1 MTTSDEDIAERDASA
16 APAEHARDR
25 AHLEAELCQHIFAV
39 SAGMVGVCLT
49 VIGLLRVVISI
60 RKADTIADDILAINA
75 VLFLVACLSSYG
87 ALRTRSSRRMHSL
100 ERFADLIFIV
110 AMVVMVFACLFITY
124 ALTAA

>member
-1 MTTSDEDIAERDASA
+1 MAESETHEREALPSVTDETRE
-16 APAEHARDR
+16 R
-25 AHLEAELCQHIFAV
+25 AHLEAELSQHIFAV
-39 SAGMVGVCLT
+39 SAAMVGVCLT

-75 VLFLVACLSSYG
+75 VLFLIACLSSYG

-100 ERFADLIFIV
+100 ERFADLIFII